1 MLPETRAGPDAHN
14 IALSTTSL
22 TRKLKTK
29 LVSNPIR
36 EFNIDV
42 CLRVCAWSMADEEPS
57 CRVNAKLIDVRRRE
71 GRVWCADL
79 LMLDVGVW
87 WLACEVCVVQVGAL
101 CPERTGLTDSGENV
115 SGFASW

>member
-1 MLPETRAGPDAHN
+1 MLPETRAGPHAHN

-36 EFNIDV
+36 EFNIDF
-42 CLRVCAWSMADEEPS
+42 CSRVWSMGDEEPS
-57 CRVNAKLIDVRRRE
+57 CGVDAKLIDVRRRE

-87 WLACEVCVVQVGAL
+87 WLPVLGA
-101 CPERTGLTDSGENV
+101 GSGAVPRKNGIHRE
-115 SGFASW
+115 W